1 MIIKKKPFQFKHGT
15 TTLRLCLPER
25 IYLCPSLPAGEERPS
40 KRKVAEKKRA
50 EKEAEKKMK
59 HEEAKAANFLKILE
73 NCSPGAVLHVGRQV
87 IFLFISMLFVL
98 LFPDLMRCRSR
109 KLR

>member
-1 MIIKKKPFQFKHGT
+1 MAQRRSGSASQKESTSAPHS
-15 TTLRLCLPER
+15 P
-25 IYLCPSLPAGEERPS
+25 PAKRPS

-73 NCSPGAVLHVGRQV
+73 NCSPGAVLHVGCQV